1 MVSVPILSLKNSL
14 YATCR
19 QLINLFFAFDCYTT
33 ISDSAFS
40 SSVFRIKALMVS
52 PACLA
57 SMAILLETRV
67 QKCR

>member
-1 MVSVPILSLKNSL
+1 MPMALCPLNHMMIKFSGSRV
-14 YATCR
+14 
-19 QLINLFFAFDCYTT
+19 FDDYTT

-40 SSVFRIKALMVS
+40 SSVLRIKALMVS